1 MNREQIVEWLD
12 RPSELDREE
21 RLIRLLEQE
30 SERAD
35 RLSLDL
41 MSAQA
46 ALAAVQDGS
55 AVEG

>member
-1 MNREQIVEWLD
+1 MNREQIVEWLE
-12 RPSELDREE
+12 RPSELGREE
-21 RLIRLLEQE
+21 RLIRLLMQE